1 MTLITLFSFFLD
13 TLLEEDLVE
22 SARDDATRVG

>member
-1 MTLITLFSFFLD
+1 LTLITIFSFFLD

-22 SARDDATRVG
+22 SARDDAMRVG